1 MKPKTKSEMMAEW
14 ASQPDQLKRE
24 REVKAIRKAM
34 DDARA
39 VMRDGLTR
47 YVKKKTK
54 ARSMAKAEADP
65 FAELEGW
72 ESMEQIQD
80 AYGYGEITADRRD
93 KLTDLWEARE
103 AARNSRKGADKYHDL
118 VTEMLETPFK
128 VYIYCTKA
136 PQQLIT
142 IFKDG
147 EETMD
152 GEIHHGKPVFIKF
165 NKLLPDSVRG
175 KTQAVIG
182 EFICDDIRRI
192 GPEYCIVKEDI
203 ESAISGSCLTVPQV
217 KDYAGWKSGMSY
229 ADLKDLYGWHIS
241 NFKLYKK
248 PVKLKDFWAIQPCTH
263 RGDCCTCRRW
273 DAEKLICR
281 GEAFGIERPPQSWC
295 YMEDGR

>member
-1 MKPKTKSEMMAEW
+1 MKAVLLSIRPEWCDLIIRGQKTIEVRKTRPKS
-14 ASQPDQLKRE
+14 
-24 REVKAIRKAM
+24 
-34 DDARA
+34 
-39 VMRDGLTR
+39 
-47 YVKKKTK
+47 
-54 ARSMAKAEADP
+54 
-65 FAELEGW
+65 
-72 ESMEQIQD
+72 
-80 AYGYGEITADRRD
+80 
-93 KLTDLWEARE
+93 
-103 AARNSRKGADKYHDL
+103 
-118 VTEMLETPFK
+118 ETPFR
-128 VYIYCTKA
+128 VYVYCTKA

-175 KTQAVIG
+175 KTQVVIG

-203 ESAISGSCLTVPQV
+203 ETAIAGSCLSIKQV
-217 KDYAGWKSGMSY
+217 KEYAGWDIGMNY
-229 ADLKDLYGWHIS
+229 ADMKDLYGWHIS

-248 PVKLKDFWAIQPCTH
+248 PVCLKDFWAIQPCTH

-281 GEAFGIERPPQSWC
+281 GEVFGIERPPQSWC
-295 YMEDGR
+295 YVEDGR

>member
-1 MKPKTKSEMMAEW
+1 M
-14 ASQPDQLKRE
+14 
-24 REVKAIRKAM
+24 KAILISIKPNWCNLIIRGQKTLEVRM
-34 DDARA
+34 
-39 VMRDGLTR
+39 TR
-47 YVKKKTK
+47 PK
-54 ARSMAKAEADP
+54 
-65 FAELEGW
+65 
-72 ESMEQIQD
+72 
-80 AYGYGEITADRRD
+80 
-93 KLTDLWEARE
+93 
-103 AARNSRKGADKYHDL
+103 
-118 VTEMLETPFK
+118 LETPFK

-165 NKLLPDSVRG
+165 NKPLPDSVRG

-182 EFICDDIRRI
+182 EFICDGIRRI

-241 NFKLYKK
+241 DLKIYDRPRPLSDFTRMRATKFGYE
-248 PVKLKDFWAIQPCTH
+248 PVEIQ
-263 RGDCCTCRRW
+263 
-273 DAEKLICR
+273 
-281 GEAFGIERPPQSWC
+281 RPPQSW
-295 YMEDGR
+295 YYVEDEK

>member
-1 MKPKTKSEMMAEW
+1 MKAVLLSIRPEWCDLIIRGQKTLEVRRTRPK
-14 ASQPDQLKRE
+14 
-24 REVKAIRKAM
+24 
-34 DDARA
+34 
-39 VMRDGLTR
+39 
-47 YVKKKTK
+47 
-54 ARSMAKAEADP
+54 
-65 FAELEGW
+65 
-72 ESMEQIQD
+72 
-80 AYGYGEITADRRD
+80 
-93 KLTDLWEARE
+93 
-103 AARNSRKGADKYHDL
+103 
-118 VTEMLETPFK
+118 LETPFR

-152 GEIHHGKPVFIKF
+152 GEIHHGKPVFVKF
-165 NKLLPDSVRG
+165 NKLLPDSIRG
-175 KTQAVIG
+175 NTQMVIG

-203 ESAISGSCLTVPQV
+203 ETAIAGSCLSIKQV
-217 KDYAGWKSGMSY
+217 KEYAGWDIGMSY
-229 ADLKDLYGWHIS
+229 ADMKDLYGWHIS

-281 GEAFGIERPPQSWC
+281 GEKFGIERPPQSW
-295 YMEDGR
+295 YYVEDGR

>member
-1 MKPKTKSEMMAEW
+1 MNKAVLISIRPEW
-14 ASQPDQLKRE
+14 CDL
-24 REVKAIRKAM
+24 I
-34 DDARA
+34 
-39 VMRDGLTR
+39 MRG
-47 YVKKKTK
+47 KKTI
-54 ARSMAKAEADP
+54 EV
-65 FAELEGW
+65 
-72 ESMEQIQD
+72 
-80 AYGYGEITADRRD
+80 
-93 KLTDLWEARE
+93 
-103 AARNSRKGADKYHDL
+103 RKTRPK
-118 VTEMLETPFK
+118 LETPFK

-175 KTQAVIG
+175 KTQAGMG
-182 EFICDDIRRI
+182 EFMCDDIRRI

-263 RGDCCTCRRW
+263 RGACCTCRRW

-281 GEAFGIERPPQSWC
+281 GEAFGIERPPQSW
-295 YMEDGR
+295 YYIEEGR